1 MTVMQDMPSST
12 TMELET
18 PFAESFPASAEGTGA
33 ALGLL
38 PWTEAASPFA
48 ETLGSQAGSDSQ
60 ESQIVAEAFETLRD
74 EAFDGA
80 LAELIAETSEAA
92 DARLQGEQPMQLS
105 EQRWQLADAHLAPIR
120 FEAEQCVQRFIDHVA
135 NLDPAA
141 LAPGELQEV
150 LDRFDPGP
158 SSVSPAGE
166 EFLGGLLRKAKSV
179 VKSVAH
185 AAGTVARAALPIL
198 GPILNQLKQLI
209 RPLLQRVLQIAIN
222 KLPVGLH
229 EPALMLARRFG
240 LAEAESPVGSE
251 LEAEDELVG
260 EGFAASPVTVVDPQ
274 TLAES
279 LDAALAESVLGGET
293 LEQGES
299 FGHDPDRGAEP
310 QAGNQLEAL
319 AEARGAF
326 MNTLQAAADN
336 QDVQPAVEQ
345 FIPAILPALRL
356 GLYLVGRPKVVS
368 FLAGYLAKMI
378 GQWVG
383 PTLSQP
389 LSSAIVDVGLRLIGL
404 EQGPPGKLDAETVP
418 ATLAATVEDT
428 VRRLSEQPEHV
439 LEDEGLLQAAVS
451 EAFEQAVAAN
461 FPATMVRP
469 DLRIAPSLGGT
480 FVTLHPRSPY
490 AYKTFSRV
498 PEIELSTAQASG
510 LRTFRGVT
518 VDAALRAL
526 GLALPAKFRVHIFEA
541 GPGTTLPRLARL
553 ERISRADLRGYRHL
567 HPLTVANAA
576 ALLREP
582 RLGVDVPD
590 RFLESRHRI
599 AVGQRFFF
607 LEPIGQ
613 SPTPAPPSSRRAGA
627 CDATHPSDSRMWI
640 SLRRG
645 EGRLALYF
653 SEADAQK
660 LAADLAG
667 KPTSTAFLRALVR
680 AVRSATAAIGRSD
693 GTVQIPREVEFEP
706 SSEQLVR
713 HDQRHDQRHDYRH
726 DQRHDYRHDQR
737 YDYRHDQRLEHRRDH
752 RSRHVPPALRAR
764 LRRHILAAASTAV
777 SHWARTHGQEFVRAA
792 QHPGCGVTVRIHVR
806 GLPIEVAGAF
816 HGGRSAAA
824 AATTVTVAPG
834 RSRP

>member
-1 MTVMQDMPSST
+1 MTVTQEETPIST
-12 TMELET
+12 TLELET
-18 PFAESFPASAEGTGA
+18 PFAESMPAAAEGTA
-33 ALGLL
+33 ALGFL
-38 PWTEAASPFA
+38 PWTEATSPFA
-48 ETLGSQAGSDSQ
+48 ETIGGELEGEGEQ
-60 ESQIVAEAFETLRD
+60 SQIIAEAFETLRD
-74 EAFDGA
+74 ESFDEA

-105 EQRWQLADAHLAPIR
+105 EQRWQLADAHLAPIG
-120 FEAEQCVQRFIDHVA
+120 FEAEQCVQRFIDHVG
-135 NLDPAA
+135 NIDPAA

-150 LDRFDPGP
+150 LDRFDPGAGN
-158 SSVSPAGE
+158 VSPAGE
-166 EFLGGLLRKAKSV
+166 EFIGALLRKAKNV

-198 GPILNQLKQLI
+198 GPILNKLKELI
-209 RPLLQRVLQIAIN
+209 RPLLRRVLQAAIN
-222 KLPVGLH
+222 KLPAGLH

-240 LAEAESPVGSE
+240 LAEAESPLDSE
-251 LEAEDELVG
+251 LEAEGELVG
-260 EGFAASPVTVVDPQ
+260 EGFAASQVAGVDPQ

-310 QAGNQLEAL
+310 QAGNQVEAL

-326 MNTLQAAADN
+326 MNSVQAAGDN
-336 QDVQPAVEQ
+336 EDVRPAVEQ

-356 GLYLVGRPKVVS
+356 GLRLIGRPKVVG
-368 FLAGYLAKMI
+368 FLAGFLAKMI

-389 LSSAIVDVGLRLIGL
+389 LSRAIVDVGLQLIGL
-404 EQGPPGKLDAETVP
+404 EQGPPGALEAEAVP

-439 LEDEGLLQAAVS
+439 FEDEGLLQAAVS

-461 FPATMVRP
+461 FPTTMVRP
-469 DLRIAPSLGGT
+469 DLRIAHSLGGT

-490 AYKTFSRV
+490 AYKKFSRV
-498 PEIELSTAQASG
+498 PEVELSAAQASG
-510 LRTFRGVT
+510 LRSFRGVT

-526 GLALPAKFRVHIFEA
+526 GIALPAKFRVHIFES
-541 GPGTTLPRLARL
+541 GPGTTLPRLAQL
-553 ERISRADLRGYRHL
+553 APISRTDPRGYRQL

-599 AVGQRFFF
+599 GVGQRFFY

-613 SPTPAPPSSRRAGA
+613 SPIPAPPATRRAAA
-627 CDATHPSDSRMWI
+627 CDANHPSDSRMWI
-640 SLRRG
+640 SMRRG

-667 KPTSTAFLRALVR
+667 KPTSTAFLRTLVR
-680 AVRSATAAIGRSD
+680 AVRSVTMAVGRSD
-693 GTVQIPREVEFEP
+693 GTVRIPHEVELEP
-706 SSEQLVR
+706 ASEELVR
-713 HDQRHDQRHDYRH
+713 RDQRRDHPHDQRR
-726 DQRHDYRHDQR
+726 
-737 YDYRHDQRLEHRRDH
+737 EHRSH
-752 RSRHVPPALRAR
+752 RVPPALRAR
-764 LRRHILAAASTAV
+764 LRRHILAAASTAL

-806 GLPIEVAGAF
+806 GLPVKAASEFA
-816 HGGRSAAA
+816 GGRSAAA
-824 AATTVTVAPG
+824 AATTVSVEPG